1 MKKRYIIIIF
11 LILMLI
17 FSQNS
22 LAANGAT
29 INAPSTVETDSTVTI
44 NVTISNVAAWNITI
58 TASGATDGCIKRFAD
73 ATEDALNT
81 TKTFSISFKSKGT
94 GSIDV
99 VVNGDVTSQD
109 GKNKNVSASK
119 RIAVTTKQTET
130 KPNTSTG
137 SSSNQ
142 QQKPNTSTGSSSNQ
156 QQKPSTS
163 TGSSSSQQQVPS
175 TSTGSSSSQQQK
187 PSTST
192 GSSSSQPQAPSTSTG
207 SSSSQPQVPST
218 STEDASKDQQKQ
230 SATTENTSNEQ
241 QKNENTIE
249 NSYEQQSTVEDM
261 EESQNQIFDEERQEE
276 IKEKLS
282 DAEVVSKNVNTKYVI
297 GFIIILI
304 VIALVVVIVLKRKN
318 FSKEKSE

>member
-29 INAPSTVETDSTVTI
+29 ISAPSTVETDSTVTI

-94 GSIDV
+94 GSINV

-119 RIAVTTKQTET
+119 RIVVTTKQTET
-130 KPNTSTG
+130 KPSTSTGSSSNQQQKPNTSTG

-142 QQKPNTSTGSSSNQ
+142 QQRPSTSTGSSSNQ

-175 TSTGSSSSQQQK
+175 TSI
-187 PSTST
+187 
-192 GSSSSQPQAPSTSTG
+192 
-207 SSSSQPQVPST
+207 
-218 STEDASKDQQKQ
+218 ENASKDQQKQ
-230 SATTENTSNEQ
+230 SETTENTSNEQ

-249 NSYEQQSTVEDM
+249 NSYEQHPTVDNM
-261 EESQNQIFDEERQEE
+261 EENQNQIFDEEMQEE

-282 DAEVVSKNVNTKYVI
+282 DDEVVSKNDNTKYVI
-297 GFIIILI
+297 GFIISLI
-304 VIALVVVIVLKRKN
+304 AIALVVVIVLKRKN

>member
-130 KPNTSTG
+130 KPSTSTGSASNQQQAPSTSTG
-137 SSSNQ
+137 SSSSQ
-142 QQKPNTSTGSSSNQ
+142 QQA
-156 QQKPSTS
+156 PSTS
-163 TGSSSSQQQVPS
+163 TGNSSSQQQVPS
-175 TSTGSSSSQQQK
+175 TSTGSSSNQQQ
-187 PSTST
+187 
-192 GSSSSQPQAPSTSTG
+192 
-207 SSSSQPQVPST
+207 VPNT

-230 SATTENTSNEQ
+230 STTTENTSNEQ
-241 QKNENTIE
+241 QKNENTI
-249 NSYEQQSTVEDM
+249 
-261 EESQNQIFDEERQEE
+261 
-276 IKEKLS
+276 
-282 DAEVVSKNVNTKYVI
+282 
-297 GFIIILI
+297 
-304 VIALVVVIVLKRKN
+304 
-318 FSKEKSE
+318 

>member
-22 LAANGAT
+22 LAANGTT

-119 RIAVTTKQTET
+119 RITVTTKQTET
-130 KPNTSTG
+130 K
-137 SSSNQ
+137 
-142 QQKPNTSTGSSSNQ
+142 
-156 QQKPSTS
+156 
-163 TGSSSSQQQVPS
+163 PS

-192 GSSSSQPQAPSTSTG
+192 GSSSSQK
-207 SSSSQPQVPST
+207 QVLNT

-230 SATTENTSNEQ
+230 STTTENTSNKQ

-249 NSYEQQSTVEDM
+249 NSYEQQSTVEGM
-261 EESQNQIFDEERQEE
+261 EEDQNQIFDEDMQEE

-282 DAEVVSKNVNTKYVI
+282 DDEVVSKNVNTKYVI

-304 VIALVVVIVLKRKN
+304 VIALVVVIVLKRKK

>member
-175 TSTGSSSSQQQK
+175 TSTGSSSSQ
-187 PSTST
+187 
-192 GSSSSQPQAPSTSTG
+192 
-207 SSSSQPQVPST
+207 PQVPST

>member
-22 LAANGAT
+22 LAANGTT

-119 RIAVTTKQTET
+119 RITVTTKQTET
-130 KPNTSTG
+130 K
-137 SSSNQ
+137 
-142 QQKPNTSTGSSSNQ
+142 
-156 QQKPSTS
+156 
-163 TGSSSSQQQVPS
+163 PS

-192 GSSSSQPQAPSTSTG
+192 GNSSSQQQAPSTSTG
-207 SSSSQPQVPST
+207 S
-218 STEDASKDQQKQ
+218 ASNQQKQ
-230 SATTENTSNEQ
+230 STTTENTSNKQ

-249 NSYEQQSTVEDM
+249 NSYEQQSTVEGM
-261 EESQNQIFDEERQEE
+261 EEDQNQIFDEDMQEE

-282 DAEVVSKNVNTKYVI
+282 DDEVVSKNVNTKYVI

-304 VIALVVVIVLKRKN
+304 VIALVVVIVLKRKK